1 MKKLF
6 FVLYMIILGC
16 GHGVM
21 AQSKTM
27 ETKAAMLKVLR
38 SKLKQKEQL
47 KGVLLKNAEKFADCF
62 TKELS
67 EN

>member
-1 MKKLF
+1 
-6 FVLYMIILGC
+6 MIILGC

-21 AQSKTM
+21 AQSKT
-27 ETKAAMLKVLR
+27 TQNAAMLKVLR
-38 SKLKQKEQL
+38 SKLKLKEQS
-47 KGVLLKNAEKFADCF
+47 KEVLLKNAEKFADCF